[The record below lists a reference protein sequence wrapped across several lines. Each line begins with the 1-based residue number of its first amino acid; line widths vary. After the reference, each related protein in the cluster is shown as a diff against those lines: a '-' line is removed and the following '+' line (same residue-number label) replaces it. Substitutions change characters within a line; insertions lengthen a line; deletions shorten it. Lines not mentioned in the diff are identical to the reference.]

1 MQKPGDETLSLKVG
15 HAIVR
20 RRRVIIALF
29 ALATVVC
36 ALMTQL
42 VKVNYNTTDY
52 LPKDSPSTVALD
64 EMSAAFDSG
73 IPNVRV
79 YAEGID
85 QAHAEQ
91 LAGDF
96 ADVDRVSEVMWLG
109 SQADLKQPEAVLDQ
123 DLVNDWKTD
132 TGYLYELTVSD
143 DATKADLDAIREKVT
158 EAGGTASLSG
168 TLVDT
173 ISTQE
178 STTREV
184 SLIMAA
190 SVGIVVLVL
199 LLTSHSWAEPILFI
213 VAIGVAIVL
222 NMGTNLVL
230 GQISLVSQICG
241 SVLQLAVSMDY
252 AIVFLHRFRTVQ
264 RSHEDNLEAMAHTIS
279 ESLSVV
285 LSSAAVTFFGFLALM
300 VMRFGI
306 GPDLAVVLAKGI
318 AFSFLSVMLL
328 MPCLT
333 LALLPLLD
341 RLDHRYLVPSLEPLA
356 RLLTRMAAPVAVIIA
371 LAAVPAFLGQNRA
384 DFFYGTGDSTAP
396 DSEPAR
402 EKARV
407 EDAFGSSETWVLM
420 VPENT
425 VADQKRLESELA
437 ALDHVD
443 GVTSYVSVA
452 GVATPTQIVPEE
464 TLKQVVSGG
473 WSRIVITTDIQGEG
487 AEAFS
492 LVEKVRDAAAGIYGD
507 SYRLAGNSVSLYDL
521 KEVTGQDSTPVKLF
535 TVGSIG
541 IVLLLMFRS
550 VSIPFLIILPI
561 EISIWMNL
569 TIPYLTGTSL
579 SYIGYL
585 IIEAVQMGAA
595 VDYAII
601 LAREYFDR
609 RRSMGAKDAS
619 REAIAHAGVPIL
631 TSASIL
637 VLAGLAI
644 QLISTNGMVS
654 QLGTLIFRGALIAA
668 LMMFLF
674 LPFLLRLFDG
684 VIKRTSIGLNTWEP
698 GTTPHA
704 GTEGRRPDADAT
716 PDATH

>member
-1 MQKPGDETLSLKVG
+1 MEHVEAEPMSLRLGRAV
-15 HAIVR
+15 VR
-20 RRRVIIALF
+20 HRKAIIALF
-29 ALATVVC
+29 CLATVFC
-36 ALMTQL
+36 ALLTQL

-52 LPKDSPSTVALD
+52 LPKDSPSTIALD
-64 EMSAAFDSG
+64 DMDAAFDSG
-73 IPNVRV
+73 IPSVRV
-79 YAEGID
+79 YAEGIG
-85 QAHAEQ
+85 QARATQ
-91 LAGDF
+91 LADDL
-96 ADVDRVSEVMWLG
+96 ADVDGVSEVMWLG
-109 SQADLKQPEAVLDQ
+109 SQADLKQPKAVLDQ
-123 DLVNDWKTD
+123 DLVDDWKTD
-132 TGYLYELTVSD
+132 TGYLYELTVTD
-143 DATKADLDAIREKVT
+143 DATAANLDAIRAQVT
-158 EAGGTASLSG
+158 DAGGTASLSG

-173 ISTQE
+173 IETQE
-178 STTREV
+178 STAHEV

-190 SVGIVVLVL
+190 AVVIVVAVL
-199 LLTSHSWAEPILFI
+199 LLTSHSWGEPILFL
-213 VAIGVAIVL
+213 ATIGVAIML
-222 NMGTNLVL
+222 NMGTNIAL
-230 GQISLVSQICG
+230 GQISFVSQICG

-264 RSHEDNLEAMAHTIS
+264 KSYDDNLEAMAHAIS

-318 AFSFLSVMLL
+318 ALSFLSVLFF
-328 MPCLT
+328 MPCLI

-341 RLDHRYLVPSLEPLA
+341 KLEHRYLVPSLEPLA
-356 RLLTRMAAPVAVIIA
+356 RGLTRVAAPVAVVIA

-384 DFFYGTGDSTAP
+384 DFFYGNGTSVASG
-396 DSEPAR
+396 SESER

-407 EDAFGSSETWVLM
+407 EDAFGSSETWVVM

-425 VADQKRLESELA
+425 VAKQRQLEDELST
-437 ALDHVD
+437 LDHVD

-452 GVATPTQIVPEE
+452 GVATPTRIVPED
-464 TLKQVVSGG
+464 TLKQVVSNG
-473 WSRIVITTDIQGEG
+473 WSRIVVATDLQGEG
-487 AEAFS
+487 PEAFS
-492 LVEKVRDAAAGIYGD
+492 LVEQVRDTASGVYGD

-521 KEVTGQDSTPVKLF
+521 KEVTEQDSIPVKLF

-550 VSIPFLIILPI
+550 ISIPILVILPI

-569 TIPYLTGTSL
+569 TVPYLTGTSL

-609 RRSMGAKDAS
+609 RRSMSARDAS

-637 VLAGLAI
+637 VLSGLVI

-674 LPFLLRLFDG
+674 LPYLLRLLDG
-684 VIKRTSIGLNTWEP
+684 VIRRTSIGIRAWEP
-698 GTTPHA
+698 KVLHDGDTSR
-704 GTEGRRPDADAT
+704 G
-716 PDATH
+716 